1 MSEVGAV
8 SGAVC
13 GDYPHWLTWE
23 AEGRW
28 PVLITV
34 LSFGVC
40 SLKKMGGSISGKF
53 TGGGGLMKHQ
63 NLKVC

>member
-1 MSEVGAV
+1 MVLCVVITPTGSPG
-8 SGAVC
+8 
-13 GDYPHWLTWE
+13 E

-28 PVLITV
+28 PVLIMV